1 MNSIFSSFDAL
12 CAEFLGQSVR
22 PSFASNSMNKG
33 AADSFVNSRWGTN
46 KLSSEPMKKSKRE
59 TLRRRRNR
67 GLLDLRL
74 SLMGLIALR
83 PLFRLAAVNV
93 HDS

>member
-46 KLSSEPMKKSKRE
+46 KLSSEPMKKKQDGNVEKKKKQRAPRFAPELDGLNCFE
-59 TLRRRRNR
+59 TIV
-67 GLLDLRL
+67 
-74 SLMGLIALR
+74 S
-83 PLFRLAAVNV
+83 F
-93 HDS
+93 SCC